1 VTTVVAHEPPM
12 LGVLPDAD
20 RAFAAERAVQDAYR
34 AGGFG
39 AGMAAF
45 MALTSWQG
53 EFTDEYA
60 ARPLPDPAQFGM
72 PAEDDGSR
80 NDPLLSGVSN
90 AVTAYRPKFS
100 ALAAAPT
107 RVVIAAG
114 IESKDTLTWRTSEA
128 TAEALGQPLAVF
140 PSHHGGFMGGEFGY
154 AGEPEAFATRLREV
168 LAGA

>member
-1 VTTVVAHEPPM
+1 
-12 LGVLPDAD
+12 
-20 RAFAAERAVQDAYR
+20 VQDAYL

-39 AGMAAF
+39 VGMAAF

-72 PAEDDGSR
+72 PADDDGARS
-80 NDPLLSGVSN
+80 DPLLSGISN
-90 AVTAYRPKFS
+90 AVTAYRPKF
-100 ALAAAPT
+100 ATLAAAPA

-114 IESKDTLTWRTSEA
+114 IESKDTITWRTAEA
-128 TAEALGQPLAVF
+128 TAEALNQPLEVF

-154 AGEPEAFATRLREV
+154 AGEPEAFAATLREV
-168 LAGA
+168 LAGALTASHTSPDS